1 MEDQVLVDNLIK
13 IALNEDL
20 GELGDITT
28 QAVVPESKRVKAAI
42 LTKSEGIVAGIKV
55 ASRVFELVDSSLTLK
70 EMVKDGQKVK
80 RNDVLLQLE
89 GQARSILIGE
99 RTALNFLQHLSG
111 IATFT
116 SLFVE
121 KVKNYPVKILDTRKT
136 TPGLRWLEKYAVR
149 VGGGHN
155 NRFGLYDG
163 ILIKDNHLKIV
174 GSVSEAVKKARA
186 KIPKDMKI
194 EVEVETLI
202 ELKEALEAGADVVM
216 LDNMSLE
223 TMKKA
228 VEMAK
233 GSVILEA
240 SGGVTI
246 SNIEEIAQ
254 TGINWISIGAL
265 TQAAPP
271 LDVSLEILAGD

>member
-28 QAVVPESKRVKAAI
+28 QAVVPESKRVKAVI
-42 LTKSEGIVAGIKV
+42 LIKSEGIVAGIKV
-55 ASRVFELVDSSLTLK
+55 ASRVFELVDNSITLK
-70 EMVKDGQKVK
+70 EIVKDGQKVK
-80 RNDVLLQLE
+80 RNDVILQLE

-121 KVKNYPVKILDTRKT
+121 KVKSYPVKILDTRKT

-155 NRFGLYDG
+155 HRFGLYDG

-174 GSVSEAVKKARA
+174 GGVSEAVKKARA

-223 TMKKA
+223 TIKKA

-265 TQAAPP
+265 TRAAPP
-271 LDVSLEILAGD
+271 LDISLEILAGD